1 MKKKWKITLI
11 VLAVLIVF
19 FEIFSIITLL
29 KEKSK
34 IEKEINLKKSEN
46 IKKKNEVEKV
56 ESEIIRLK
64 KEQEDL
70 NRIKE
75 GAKNEK

>member
-1 MKKKWKITLI
+1 MKKRWKVSLI
-11 VLAVLIVF
+11 ILTVLIVF
-19 FEIFSIITLL
+19 FEIFSIIALL

-46 IKKKNEVEKV
+46 IKKKNEIEKV